1 MKKLLLFL
9 LLLPVL
15 SFAQNVGI
23 GTTTPVAR
31 LDVKA
36 ASNYV
41 AQFNGGSSMYMGIF
55 ENDLYRGYWGSYSGN
70 PEDVDFGTGS
80 GTTGKLHLTIQG
92 NPQLTINNAG
102 QVGIGTTTP
111 AYILDV
117 ANRMRLRTGTLN
129 NIFTTPGIWYDDY
142 RDGTERIFT
151 GMQDSVRWGIYGG
164 GTGGVGWGVNFNA
177 KTGNVNV
184 GNTVQDFYRM
194 NITGSDYA
202 MGLYSAAGNFYG
214 DIYKSSTDDLIVGSA
229 YGNIFAGTPAKNI
242 ILNPPSSF
250 ILYPGNVGINTNTP
264 NARLHVSGNV
274 YVGTAAGTPAAG
286 YQLSVKG
293 KIISEEVKVQ
303 LSASWPDYVFADDYK
318 LPDLADLEKYITT
331 NKHLPNIPAAAEIEK
346 NGFELG
352 DMQRRSIEKIEELT
366 LLMLQ
371 MNKQNIEMKQKMEQ
385 MEKEI
390 QLLKKNTVQ

>member
-9 LLLPVL
+9 LWVPVL

-23 GTTTPVAR
+23 GTTTPAAR

-92 NPQLTINNAG
+92 NPQLTVNNVG

-117 ANRMRLRTGTLN
+117 ANRMRLRTGTLD

-184 GNTVQDFYRM
+184 GNSVQDFYRM
-194 NITGSDYA
+194 NLTGSDYG
-202 MGLYSAAGNFYG
+202 MGLYSAGGSFYG
-214 DIYKSSTDDLIVGSA
+214 NMYKSSADDLIVGAA
-229 YGNIFAGTPAKNI
+229 YGNVFAGTPAKNI
-242 ILNPPSSF
+242 LLNPPGSLFLFS
-250 ILYPGNVGINTNTP
+250 GNVGVNTNTP
-264 NARLHVSGNV
+264 NARLHVGGNA
-274 YVGTAAGTPAAG
+274 YIGTTSGTPAAG

-303 LSASWPDYVFADDYK
+303 LSASWPDYVFSDDYK
-318 LPDLADLEKYITT
+318 LPDLADLEKYIIT
-331 NKHLPNIPAAAEIEK
+331 NKHLPNIPAAADIEK

-390 QLLKKNTVQ
+390 QALKKNTVQ